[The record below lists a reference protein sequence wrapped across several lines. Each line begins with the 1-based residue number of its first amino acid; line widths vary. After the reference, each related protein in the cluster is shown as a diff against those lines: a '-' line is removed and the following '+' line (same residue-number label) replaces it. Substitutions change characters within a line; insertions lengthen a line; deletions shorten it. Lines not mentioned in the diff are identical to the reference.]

1 MLHENL
7 FVFLKFC
14 EILDL
19 ILKDSIVWYFKVS
32 VQYVDDQEAISEDT
46 FEDNNILISPTVKVM
61 RRGLGSRLPLMN

>member
-1 MLHENL
+1 MLHENW

-32 VQYVDDQEAISEDT
+32 AHYVDDQEAISEDT
-46 FEDNNILISPTVKVM
+46 FEDNNILIRPTVKVM
-61 RRGLGSRLPLMN
+61 RRVLGSRLPLMN